1 MPEGDTIFKLAAA
14 MKPALEGERVVAL
27 ELRGA
32 PAGQSTP
39 ERITTVE
46 ARGKHL
52 LIRFDD
58 GRVLR
63 SHLGLHGD
71 WHRYAKDEPWRRP
84 ARQATI
90 RLETEHAVYVCF
102 NGREWQWLRGAGIDE
117 RNLQSRLRH
126 DLLAEQLDLDGV
138 IDRAR
143 ELLEPETPLV
153 DMLLDQRVAAG
164 IGNVYKSEIL
174 FLEGADPMTPLQEA
188 DDVLLQRLYRTARQL
203 LQRNV
208 GGGPRTTRDS
218 MDGTGR
224 LWVYGRRG
232 QACFRCGALVRS
244 AKRGRHLRST
254 YWCPRCQPRAAAH
267 D

>member
-14 MKPALEGERVVAL
+14 LKPELEGERVVSL

-32 PAGQSTP
+32 PAGQPAP
-39 ERITTVE
+39 ERITAVE

-52 LIRFDD
+52 LFRFDD

-90 RLETEHAVYVCF
+90 RLETEHALYVCF
-102 NGREWQWLRGAGIDE
+102 NGREWQWLRDAGIAE
-117 RNLQSRLRH
+117 RNLHARLRH

-143 ELLEPETPLV
+143 ELLEPAAPLV
-153 DMLLDQRVAAG
+153 DVLLDQRVAAG

-174 FLEGADPMTPLQEA
+174 FLEGVDPMLPLQAA
-188 DDVLLQRLYRTARQL
+188 DDELLQRLFRTARQL

-208 GGGPRTTRDS
+208 GGGPRTTRDAG
-218 MDGTGR
+218 DGAGR

-232 QACFRCGALVRS
+232 QACFRCGELVRS
-244 AKRGRHLRST
+244 AKRGHHLRST
-254 YWCPRCQPRAAAH
+254 YWCPACQPAYRGA
-267 D
+267 

>member
-1 MPEGDTIFKLAAA
+1 MPEGDTIHKLAAA
-14 MKPALEGERVVAL
+14 LKPELEGERVVAL
-27 ELRGA
+27 ALRGA
-32 PAGQSTP
+32 APGQAAP
-39 ERITTVE
+39 ERITAVE

-63 SHLGLHGD
+63 SHLGMHGD

-84 ARQATI
+84 ARQASI
-90 RLETEHAVYVCF
+90 RLETEHALYVCF
-102 NGREWQWLRGAGIDE
+102 NARQWEWLRAAGIDE

-126 DLLAEQLDLDGV
+126 DLLGQQLNLDSV

-143 ELLEPETPLV
+143 ELLEPDTPLV
-153 DMLLDQRVAAG
+153 DVLLDQRVAAG

-174 FLEGADPMTPLQEA
+174 FLEGIDPMTPLQA
-188 DDVLLQRLYRTARQL
+188 VDDARLLRLYRTARQL

-208 GGGPRTTRDS
+208 GPGPRTTRES
-218 MDGTGR
+218 TDGSGR

-232 QACFRCGALVRS
+232 QPCHRCGAPVRS

-254 YWCPRCQPRAAAH
+254 YWCARCQARGAA
-267 D
+267 